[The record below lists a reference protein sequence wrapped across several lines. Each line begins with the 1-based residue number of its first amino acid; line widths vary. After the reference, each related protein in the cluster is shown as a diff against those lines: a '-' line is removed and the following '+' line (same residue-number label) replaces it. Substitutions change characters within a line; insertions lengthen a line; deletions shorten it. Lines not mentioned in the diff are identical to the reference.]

1 MKFPLFLLF
10 TVFIY
15 IVYAEQDYYKVL
27 GIKRDATEAQI
38 KKAYRKLALKVFCWY
53 LIEQYHPD
61 KNPNNKE
68 EAQKKFVE
76 VNAAY
81 EILSDPQKR
90 KTYDQVY

>member
-53 LIEQYHPD
+53 LIE
-61 KNPNNKE
+61 
-68 EAQKKFVE
+68 
-76 VNAAY
+76 
-81 EILSDPQKR
+81 
-90 KTYDQVY
+90 